1 MNSCHVCWQQQALQ
15 NPAYRPTGAFEQVF
29 TTRYIMALLAP
40 QLFDATLLRKRLAR
54 AYQLGYADF
63 LVARAKDDLSERL
76 QAVLRPFVQRTDW
89 GTPTGEHAFTD
100 LENVPFEPQSFDLI
114 TSLLA
119 LHTVNDL
126 PGTLIQLRQALK
138 PDGLFMG
145 CLLGGNS
152 LTELRQAF
160 LLAESEGEGG
170 ISPHVAPHIDV
181 REMGGLLQR
190 AGFQLPVTDVDTVC
204 VRYASTLA
212 LMHDLRRMG
221 WTNALNARSK
231 RFLKRDVLLKACAHY
246 AEKFSDS
253 DGRIR
258 ATFELVWFSGW
269 AAHESQQKPLKPGSA
284 KTRLADVLKSLPDTS
299 LSEP

>member
-1 MNSCHVCWQQQALQ
+1 MNTHI
-15 NPAYRPTGAFEQVF
+15 P
-29 TTRYIMALLAP
+29 I
-40 QLFDATLLRKRLAR
+40 LFDQIAIQKRLVR

-89 GTPTGEHAFTD
+89 GTPMGNYALAD
-100 LENVPFEPQSFDLI
+100 LEKVPFEPQSFDLI

-126 PGTLIQLRQALK
+126 PGTLIQLRHALK

-160 LLAESEGEGG
+160 LFAESEGEGG
-170 ISPHVAPHIDV
+170 ISPRVAPHIDV

-204 VRYASTLA
+204 VRYTSPLA

-221 WTNALNARSK
+221 WTNALHARSK

-246 AEKFSDS
+246 AEQFSDS

-284 KTRLADVLKSLPDTS
+284 KTKLADALNAVESHS
-299 LSEP
+299 QSEDDK